1 MKTSRAWQLRVR
13 DLVTMPGSRQRPHM
27 KRPVW
32 IIILVS
38 MVCLFLIAAYVYPL
52 RNSAPCSFFSSSG
65 CLIYAEEQSTPTRE
79 LTDDEI
85 YSRVVVREV
94 LKIPHVESKNPKI
107 AFMFLTPG
115 TLPFER
121 LWDKFF
127 RGHEGRFSVFV
138 HASREKPVH
147 VSRYFLGRDIRSD
160 SVVWGKISMVDAERR
175 LLAHALKDPDNQ
187 HFVLLSDSC
196 IPLHN
201 FDYIYNYLMFTNV
214 SFLDCFLDLGPH
226 GTGRYSEHMLPEIEK
241 DDFRK
246 GSQWF
251 TMKRQHAL
259 IVMAD
264 SLYYRKFKLYC
275 RPGME
280 HGKNCYADEHY
291 LPTFFHMTDPGSI
304 ANWSVTYVD
313 WSERKWHPRS
323 FRAED
328 ITYEL
333 LRNMTFLD
341 QSVHLTSDEKNPVT
355 ITPCLWNG
363 QKRPC
368 YLFARKFYP
377 ETLEKLITLF
387 SNYTVV

>member
-1 MKTSRAWQLRVR
+1 
-13 DLVTMPGSRQRPHM
+13 MPGSRQRPHM

-52 RNSAPCSFFSSSG
+52 RSSAPCSFFPSSG
-65 CLIYAEEQSTPTRE
+65 CLTYAEEESTPSRE

-85 YSRVVVREV
+85 FSRVVVRE
-94 LKIPHVESKNPKI
+94 
-107 AFMFLTPG
+107 
-115 TLPFER
+115 
-121 LWDKFF
+121 
-127 RGHEGRFSVFV
+127 GHEGRFSVFV

-160 SVVWGKISMVDAERR
+160 KVVWGKISMVDAERR

-201 FDYIYNYLMFTNV
+201 FDYIYNYLLFTNV

-226 GTGRYSEHMLPEIEK
+226 GTGRYSEHMLPEVEK
-241 DDFRK
+241 EDFRK

-264 SLYYRKFKLYC
+264 SLYYKKFKLFC
-275 RPGME
+275 R
-280 HGKNCYADEHY
+280 DVRFLVY
-291 LPTFFHMTDPGSI
+291 LKLASTYWIDPEMTDPGGI

-328 ITYEL
+328 VTFEL
-333 LRNMTFLD
+333 LRNITFID
-341 QSVHLTSDEKNPVT
+341 KSVHLTSDEKNPRTV
-355 ITPCLWNG
+355 TPCMWNG
-363 QKRPC
+363 QRRPC

-377 ETLEKLITLF
+377 ETLEKLINLF

>member
-1 MKTSRAWQLRVR
+1 
-13 DLVTMPGSRQRPHM
+13 MPSLRQRPHI

-32 IIILVS
+32 IIVTVS
-38 MVCLFLIAAYVYPL
+38 MVCFFLIAAYVSPF
-52 RNSAPCSFFSSSG
+52 RHSAPCSIFSSRG
-65 CLIYAEEQSTPTRE
+65 CLIYAEEESSQTRE

-85 YSRVVVREV
+85 YSRVVIREV
-94 LKIPHVESKNPKI
+94 LKAPLVESKNPKI

-115 TLPFER
+115 SLPFER

-127 RGHEGRFSVFV
+127 QGHEGRFSIFV

-160 SVVWGKISMVDAERR
+160 KVVWGKISMVDAERR

-201 FDYIYNYLMFTNV
+201 FDYIFNYLMFTNV
-214 SFLDCFLDLGPH
+214 SFLDCFTDLGPH
-226 GTGRYSEHMLPEIEK
+226 GSGRYSEHMLPEVEK
-241 DDFRK
+241 NDFRK

-280 HGKNCYADEHY
+280 YGKNCYADEHY
-291 LPTFFHMTDPGSI
+291 LPTFFRMIDPVGI

-328 ITYEL
+328 VSFEL
-333 LRNMTFLD
+333 LRNMTSID
-341 QSVHLTSDEKNPVT
+341 HSVHLTSDAKHPRS
-355 ITPCLWNG
+355 ITPCKWNG

-377 ETLEKLITLF
+377 DTLEKLINLF
-387 SNYTVV
+387 SNYAVV